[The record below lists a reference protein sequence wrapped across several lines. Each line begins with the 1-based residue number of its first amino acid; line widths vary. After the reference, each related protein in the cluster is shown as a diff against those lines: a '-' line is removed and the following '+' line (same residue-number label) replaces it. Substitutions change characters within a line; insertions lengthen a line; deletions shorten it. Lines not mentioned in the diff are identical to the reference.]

1 MRVTNPHLPEKP
13 DDSFFRNVAQDT
25 VDLDR
30 AEVTATLRA
39 LFDPVEPVCVRTAR
53 IAAHPENAAQD
64 YTLGWT
70 DGFAVF
76 QRIRTAY
83 PQCLVIVFTGVGDET
98 LAVELLK
105 AGVDD
110 YVVKHGRRRLG
121 EAAQEAIGR
130 AAERQRETTSDA

>member
-1 MRVTNPHLPEKP
+1 LAARAICQ
-13 DDSFFRNVAQDT
+13 DFDSADIVEIGD
-25 VDLDR
+25 
-30 AEVTATLRA
+30 ERA
-39 LFDPVEPVCVRTAR
+39 LEMALRDP
-53 IAAHPENAAQD
+53 AAPALAVTD

-121 EAAQEAIGR
+121 EAVREFTSGM
-130 AAERQRETTSDA
+130 RQRLSASGKWVQAVSGV